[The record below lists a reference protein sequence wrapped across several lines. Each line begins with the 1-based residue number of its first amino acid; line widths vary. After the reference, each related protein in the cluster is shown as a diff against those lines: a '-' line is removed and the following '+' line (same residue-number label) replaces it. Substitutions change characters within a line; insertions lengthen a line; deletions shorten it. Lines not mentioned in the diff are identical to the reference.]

1 MRTAKYAL
9 FIIISWMSAVKQ
21 KSEKFHNA
29 LVSAE
34 KRKFFE
40 ETRKKILDA
49 RKEDK
54 KEEMWQATI
63 EMMKMF
69 KNQDD
74 YEHAMKLFD
83 EYEKEREEYQDYL
96 QKMEQES
103 VNYQQLMEQKEKEKK
118 LQALNQLFSKEF
130 ED

>member
-1 MRTAKYAL
+1 
-9 FIIISWMSAVKQ
+9 
-21 KSEKFHNA
+21 
-29 LVSAE
+29 
-34 KRKFFE
+34 
-40 ETRKKILDA
+40 
-49 RKEDK
+49 
-54 KEEMWQATI
+54 MWQATI